1 MKLASND
8 VQAFAQA
15 EFNTFDL
22 SDFSLNEDV
31 AIKELQD
38 EIMTEWGELNSTE
51 VMKSRH
57 NYFQIPETRISDYSE
72 RLFDLGGEKKVIY
85 GIRHMGGDRDIP
97 FIQLKPNFTIKDSK
111 EAFQVY
117 QDLKSELNVFKP
129 LFLSFW
135 SAKKMNVDF
144 IGSTYLVTT
153 AKEIKELSSWSG
165 EKSLKFQ
172 RVTDDSYY
180 DWYKNGYEKFHYK
193 NPELEKKV
201 TLNSFD
207 SMKDSREQGLLYEV
221 YIEGEKIGLIS
232 GEGTSLLGHQGIY
245 FHEIFIDEKWRG
257 KGLAKVIQ
265 RKFLTLNAQDDD
277 FIWGTIDDSNL
288 PSYKTALSNGRRPI
302 RYECFIKTKVVE
314 I

>member
-1 MKLASND
+1 MKLTSND

-22 SDFSLNEDV
+22 SDFSLNEVV
-31 AIKELQD
+31 AIKELRD
-38 EIMTEWGELNSTE
+38 EIMTEWDELNSNE

-57 NYFQIPETRISDYSE
+57 DYFQIPKTSISDYSE
-72 RLFDLGGEKKVIY
+72 RLLDLGEEKKVIY
-85 GIRHMGGDRDIP
+85 GIRHMGGNRDVP
-97 FIQLKPNFTIKDSK
+97 FIQLKSNFTIKDSK
-111 EAFQVY
+111 EAFQIY
-117 QDLKSELNVFKP
+117 QCLKDELKVFKP

-135 SAKKMNVDF
+135 SSIKMDVDF

-153 AKEIKELSSWSG
+153 ARKTKELPSWSS

-172 RVTDDSYY
+172 KVTDDSYY

-201 TLNSFD
+201 TLNSID
-207 SMKDSREQGLLYEV
+207 SMNDSREQGLLYKV

-232 GEGTSLLGHQGIY
+232 GERTSLLGHQGIY

-257 KGLAKVIQ
+257 KGLAKAIQ

-288 PSYKTALSNGRRPI
+288 PSYKTALSNGRKPI
-302 RYECFIKTKVVE
+302 RYECFIKIKV
-314 I
+314 IDI